1 MTRPTSL
8 DLPAEGL
15 MARIVR
21 LNIAVTSALEE
32 ITGAAGIG
40 LADYLV
46 LSVIRRSPGGRSA
59 PSAIC
64 EVLGRTS
71 GGTSLALNRLEAAGW
86 VRRALDR
93 TDRRRVIVSLSPS
106 GLRLASRVND
116 ALHVW
121 EQSLDL
127 PGDRDAIHRVIDDL
141 AAAVA
146 AAGLPPA
153 ERAS

>member
-8 DLPAEGL
+8 DLPADGL

-40 LADYLV
+40 LSDYLV
-46 LSVIRRSPGGRSA
+46 LSVIRRSPNGRTA

-71 GGTSLALNRLEAAGW
+71 GGMSLALNRLEAAGW
-86 VRRALDR
+86 VRRAVDR
-93 TDRRRVIVSLSPS
+93 TDRRRVIVSLAPS
-106 GLRLASRVND
+106 GLRLATRVND
-116 ALHVW
+116 ALHAW
-121 EQSLDL
+121 EKALDL
-127 PGDRDAIHRVIDDL
+127 PGDRDSIHLVIDDL

-146 AAGLPPA
+146 AAGVAA